1 MKEQRLLELK
11 ELYKKVLLDD
21 VVSFWIKHSLDR
33 KNGGYYH
40 YLDRDGSILSKDK
53 SVWIQGREAWLF
65 AKLYNSFEKRE
76 EWLEASA
83 LGYEFLKS
91 YCFDIDGR
99 MFFQVTFDG
108 RPLRKRRYWF
118 SEAFSIIAFSEFAKA
133 TGSDEALER
142 AKEVYKMIV
151 DFYNNP
157 AKLPPKI
164 YPKIRPIKSHANA
177 MILIATSQ
185 IVREIEYD
193 SIYNDVIDMCMG
205 DIFKLFVKKDKRAL
219 LEIVG
224 EQGEIIDNPEGRCIN
239 PGHAIET
246 SWILMHEGLYR
257 KEQYIIDIALD
268 ILNWSLERGWDK
280 EYGGI
285 FNFVDIK
292 NKPSEKVEWDMKYWW
307 PHCEALYALL
317 LANYITGN
325 KLYENW
331 YEKIHEWTF
340 KYFPDKEY
348 GEWYGYLHR
357 DGSVCLPIK
366 GSVWKGPFHIPRY
379 LLYGIKLLEK
389 MQGKESKQNE

>member
-11 ELYKKVLLDD
+11 GLYRKMLLDD
-21 VVSFWIKHSLDR
+21 VVPFWMKHSLDK

-53 SVWIQGREAWLF
+53 SVWTQGREAWLF

-76 EWLEASA
+76 EWLKASA

-91 YCFDIDGR
+91 YCFDS
-99 MFFQVTFDG
+99 DG

-118 SEAFSIIAFSEFAKA
+118 SEAFAIIAFSEYAKA
-133 TGSDEALER
+133 TGSDEALEK

-151 DFYNNP
+151 NFYNNP
-157 AKLPPKI
+157 TKLPPKI

-193 SIYNDVIDMCMG
+193 SIYNDVIDMCMS
-205 DIFKLFVKKDKRAL
+205 DIFKLFIKKDKRAF
-219 LEIVG
+219 LEIAG
-224 EQGEIIDNPEGRCIN
+224 EQGKIIDNPEGRCMN

-246 SWILMHEGLYR
+246 SWILMQEGLCR

-285 FNFVDIK
+285 FSFVDIK

-340 KYFPDKEY
+340 KYFPDKKC

-366 GSVWKGPFHIPRY
+366 GSVWKGLFHIPRF

-389 MQGKESKQNE
+389 MQEKEGKQNK

>member
-118 SEAFSIIAFSEFAKA
+118 SETFSIIAFSEFAKA

-224 EQGEIIDNPEGRCIN
+224 EQGEIIDNPEGRCMN

-285 FNFVDIK
+285 LTFVDIK

-389 MQGKESKQNE
+389 MQGKEGKQNK

>member
-11 ELYKKVLLDD
+11 ELYKKILLDD
-21 VVSFWIKHSLDR
+21 IVPFWLRYSLDK

-53 SVWIQGREAWLF
+53 SVWVQGRECWLF
-65 AKLYNSFEKRE
+65 AKLYNSLEKRK
-76 EWLEASA
+76 EWLEAST
-83 LGYEFLKS
+83 LGYEFLKN
-91 YCFDIDGR
+91 YCFDTDGR

-118 SEAFSIIAFSEFAKA
+118 SETFAIIAFSEYAKT
-133 TGSDEALER
+133 TGSDEAFEK
-142 AKEVYKMIV
+142 AKELYKMIV

-157 AKLPPKI
+157 SKLPPKI
-164 YPKIRPIKSHANA
+164 YPETRLIKSHASS
-177 MILIATSQ
+177 MILLATSQ
-185 IVREIEYD
+185 IIREID
-193 SIYNDVIDMCMG
+193 SDPIYNDIIDMCMN
-205 DIFKLFVKKDKRAL
+205 DIFKFFIKKDKKAL

-224 EQGEIIDNPEGRCIN
+224 KEGEIIDTPDGRCIN

-246 SWILMHEGLYR
+246 SWFLMQEGLYR

-366 GSVWKGPFHIPRY
+366 GSVWKGPFHLPRY

-389 MQGKESKQNE
+389 MQGKEGKQNK